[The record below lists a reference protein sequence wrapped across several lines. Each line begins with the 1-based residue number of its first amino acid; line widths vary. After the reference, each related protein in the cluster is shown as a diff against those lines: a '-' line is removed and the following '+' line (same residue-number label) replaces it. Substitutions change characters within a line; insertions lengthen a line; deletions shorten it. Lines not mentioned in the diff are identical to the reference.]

1 MTSTMGTM
9 APTSGSG
16 PGYAYAYACGPNK
29 EQSSTISTGNRNAT
43 NKRKGFSTAVQ
54 TYGEIDL
61 HSILQLSS
69 NFANTSTSTNTH
81 NEDMPTVFGK
91 ELELS
96 QAVAVQKSKDD
107 VFDKILLLVG
117 HGDASFVTEE
127 QSKASFG
134 GKEHG
139 NFCLTAQGIGEALKT
154 SGKTANFCNNQTEL
168 IPELFII
175 SPIRSCVETALLSF
189 PYYTPHSIQGTKW
202 VYHPGCHDK
211 GSDSDYVESIED
223 LEKAFPAIEDVT
235 CSAFVTSGEQNNIDF
250 LSWLETREEK
260 VIAISSTPSWVES
273 FCDSIEPGHGS
284 KDLRAVGIKFSS

>member
-1 MTSTMGTM
+1 MIGSARSISNVPRKLLAHQHQYRFKATVTSTMGTM
-9 APTSGSG
+9 APSSGSG
-16 PGYAYAYACGPNK
+16 SGHGYAYASGPNK

-139 NFCLTAQGIGEALKT
+139 NFCLTAQVSEA
-154 SGKTANFCNNQTEL
+154 
-168 IPELFII
+168 I
-175 SPIRSCVETALLSF
+175 
-189 PYYTPHSIQGTKW
+189 
-202 VYHPGCHDK
+202 
-211 GSDSDYVESIED
+211 
-223 LEKAFPAIEDVT
+223 
-235 CSAFVTSGEQNNIDF
+235 
-250 LSWLETREEK
+250 
-260 VIAISSTPSWVES
+260 
-273 FCDSIEPGHGS
+273 
-284 KDLRAVGIKFSS
+284 

>member
-69 NFANTSTSTNTH
+69 NFANTRTRTS
-81 NEDMPTVFGK
+81 NEDMHVHATVFGK

-139 NFCLTAQGIGEALKT
+139 NFCLTAQVSEA
-154 SGKTANFCNNQTEL
+154 N
-168 IPELFII
+168 
-175 SPIRSCVETALLSF
+175 
-189 PYYTPHSIQGTKW
+189 
-202 VYHPGCHDK
+202 
-211 GSDSDYVESIED
+211 
-223 LEKAFPAIEDVT
+223 
-235 CSAFVTSGEQNNIDF
+235 
-250 LSWLETREEK
+250 
-260 VIAISSTPSWVES
+260 
-273 FCDSIEPGHGS
+273 
-284 KDLRAVGIKFSS
+284 

>member
-1 MTSTMGTM
+1 MIGSARSIANVPRKLLAYQNQHQYRFKATVTSTMGTM

-16 PGYAYAYACGPNK
+16 SGPGYASNK

-69 NFANTSTSTNTH
+69 NFANTSTSTNTR

-134 GKEHG
+134 GKEQG
-139 NFCLTAQGIGEALKT
+139 NFCLTAQVSEA
-154 SGKTANFCNNQTEL
+154 N
-168 IPELFII
+168 
-175 SPIRSCVETALLSF
+175 
-189 PYYTPHSIQGTKW
+189 
-202 VYHPGCHDK
+202 
-211 GSDSDYVESIED
+211 
-223 LEKAFPAIEDVT
+223 
-235 CSAFVTSGEQNNIDF
+235 
-250 LSWLETREEK
+250 
-260 VIAISSTPSWVES
+260 
-273 FCDSIEPGHGS
+273 
-284 KDLRAVGIKFSS
+284 